1 MTNTFSSNK
10 ISKDT
15 QVENYQQPD
24 LRADVDKKFK
34 AQNRIEIKKNHAN
47 VGTF

>member
-24 LRADVDKKFK
+24 LRVDADKKFK
-34 AQNRIEIKKNHAN
+34 AQNRIEIKKK
-47 VGTF
+47 